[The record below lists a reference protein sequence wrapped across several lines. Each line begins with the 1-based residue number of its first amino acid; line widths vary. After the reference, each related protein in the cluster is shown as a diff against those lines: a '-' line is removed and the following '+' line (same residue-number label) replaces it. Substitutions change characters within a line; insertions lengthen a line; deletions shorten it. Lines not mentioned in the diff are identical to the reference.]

1 MTPTAMTT
9 SDDGDDDE
17 ADDDDDDDGQ
27 GQKTDPEAAGLG
39 EINDLSAV
47 LD

>member
-39 EINDLSAV
+39 EKKDLSAV